1 MFSFCTNILLEAVS
15 LSGTYLVWIQSTFLW
30 NMNWTYDYLTFLIS
44 IAFTDYII
52 LLVSLVVLSVMLCS
66 VIRMLALI
74 WPVVLQEKGQP
85 P

>member
-1 MFSFCTNILLEAVS
+1 MFSFCTNILLKEVS
-15 LSGTYLVWIQSTFLW
+15 LSGTYLVWIQATFFW
-30 NMNWTYDYLTFLIS
+30 NMNRTYDYLTFLIS
-44 IAFTDYII
+44 IAFTNYII

-66 VIRMLALI
+66 VLRMLTLT